1 MSFLVSKAQPTLS
14 EAENNTN
21 SNNNSREDEDEI
33 GSSVPVTSHVLLK
46 PAHSNQTLD
55 KEVVLRRIR
64 QRKRHNKVRAAVQGF
79 FGLRDSSK
87 TDDRVSV
94 KWVDD
99 AFAALWCSY

>member
-99 AFAALWCSY
+99 AFAAL